1 MKRRANYNTIHPE
14 RIIPEWPE
22 EIRKRERIGDWEGD
36 TLCGGEGKGGAV
48 TLVDRKSGLIC
59 GWVDRIVVRPA
70 LHSSPPSAAQVF
82 FGADPGQ

>member
-22 EIRKRERIGDWEGD
+22 EIRQRERIGDWEGD

-59 GWVDRIVVRPA
+59 GMG
-70 LHSSPPSAAQVF
+70 
-82 FGADPGQ
+82 GAFKAGMGDEERDC